1 MQSDLASIPQ
11 PHIADATNYWGMRE
25 QLTLL
30 AAIYSAQH
38 GDGTPLR
45 TSDSRG
51 DSAGLQHAKAPF
63 PFYARLQ
70 TSRVADS
77 MAS

>member
-38 GDGTPLR
+38 GDGTPMR

-51 DSAGLQHAKAPF
+51 DSAGLQHAKAPSLLCT
-63 PFYARLQ
+63 AE